1 MLEKSIYSKKNLNRK
16 KLSKNINLTKD
27 PIWDLLRK
35 VTIPASVGSLFQT
48 FYNLVDTWFAGKIS
62 AEAIAAIAKSFPI
75 FFVII
80 AVGVGIGAATNA
92 SIGNLI
98 GEKKINKASLLVA
111 QSVVFAIL
119 ISIIVT
125 LFGLN
130 ASNFLLTVMGSDI
143 ASIALTREYLDI
155 IFYGT
160 FIVMIQI
167 SLNGTLNAQGDTKSY
182 RNALIFSFFLNILLN
197 PLFIFGSTNSFIW
210 ISNFIPVLIN
220 FNFPGII
227 PEFGISGL
235 AIATVISQ
243 LIGTIYLA
251 YKVNLCGLR
260 KYLNIKCFIPKLDLL
275 QDLFSQAVPIMFS
288 MLFIGVGIFN
298 ILYFIGQ
305 FGELATAGYGAA
317 LRVEQVFLLPVIGL
331 NTAVLSI
338 GGQNF
343 GAKEFYRIKE
353 LYLKALLFGCS
364 FMVVAGIILFF
375 GAEFFVSQFTNNSE
389 AIYHGAIYLKI
400 AALIGPI
407 YPVFFV
413 TTAVFQALKKPI
425 YSLYLSILRL
435 TALPFLSLWYVINIR
450 AGNYNDI
457 FYTIMIT
464 NWLMGIAVLSFIPFF
479 FRKKLRMSFKKLF
492 VF

>member
-1 MLEKSIYSKKNLNRK
+1 MNLIKDSIWS
-16 KLSKNINLTKD
+16 
-27 PIWDLLRK
+27 LLRK

-48 FYNLVDTWFAGKIS
+48 FYNLVDTWFAGRIS
-62 AEAIAAIAKSFPI
+62 AEAIGAIAKSFPI
-75 FFVII
+75 YFVII

-98 GEKKINKASLLVA
+98 GEKNTTKASMFVA
-111 QSVVFAIL
+111 QSIIFAIVM
-119 ISIIVT
+119 SIIVT

-130 ASNFLLTVMGSDI
+130 VSNFLLDVMGSDAI
-143 ASIALTREYLDI
+143 SIALTREYLDI

-167 SLNGTLNAQGDTKSY
+167 SLNGALNAQGDTKSY
-182 RNALIFSFFLNILLN
+182 RNVLIFSFFLNIFLN
-197 PLFIFGSTNSFIW
+197 PLFIWGY
-210 ISNFIPVLIN
+210 
-220 FNFPGII
+220 GII
-227 PEFGISGL
+227 PAFGIGGL
-235 AIATVISQ
+235 AIATVIAQS
-243 LIGTIYLA
+243 IGTLYLIYKINA
-251 YKVNLCGLR
+251 CKLR
-260 KYLNIKCFIPKLDLL
+260 KYLYLECFIPKPDMLRE
-275 QDLFSQAVPIMFS
+275 LFSQALPIMFS

-305 FGELATAGYGAA
+305 FGDLATAGYGAA

-343 GAKEFYRIKE
+343 GAKQFVRIKE
-353 LYLKALLFGCS
+353 LYSKALLFGSS
-364 FMVVAGIILFF
+364 FMVVAGVILFF

-389 AIYHGAIYLKI
+389 AIISGAIYLKV

-407 YPVFFV
+407 YPIFFI

-435 TALPFLSLWYVINIR
+435 TAIPFLSLWYVINIR
-450 AGNYNDI
+450 EGEYQDI
-457 FYTIMIT
+457 FYTIMAT
-464 NWLMGIAVLSFIPFF
+464 NWFMGIAVLFFMPFF
-479 FRKKLRMSFKKLF
+479 LRKKLKMSFKKLF

>member
-1 MLEKSIYSKKNLNRK
+1 MSN
-16 KLSKNINLTKD
+16 KLNLTKD
-27 PIWDLLRK
+27 SIWYLLEK
-35 VTIPASVGSLFQT
+35 VTIPASIGSLFQT
-48 FYNLVDTWFAGKIS
+48 FYNLVDTWFAGRIS
-62 AEAIAAIAKSFPI
+62 AEAIGAIAKSFPI
-75 FFVII
+75 YFVII

-92 SIGNLI
+92 SIGNLL
-98 GEKKINKASLLVA
+98 GAKKTNQASLLVA
-111 QSVVFAIL
+111 QSIIFAII

-130 ASNFLLTVMGSDI
+130 ASDFLLTVMGSDLQ
-143 ASIALTREYLDI
+143 SIILTREYLDI

-182 RNALIFSFFLNILLN
+182 RNVLIFSFFLNIILN
-197 PLFIFGSTNSFIW
+197 PIFIW
-210 ISNFIPVLIN
+210 GYGFIPA
-220 FNFPGII
+220 
-227 PEFGISGL
+227 FGIGGL

-243 LIGTIYLA
+243 LIGTVYLA
-251 YKVNLCGLR
+251 YKVNSCKLR
-260 KYLNIKCFIPKLDLL
+260 KYLYIQCFIPKYVLMRDLL
-275 QDLFSQAVPIMFS
+275 SQAVPIMFS

-353 LYLKALLFGCS
+353 LYYKALLFGCS
-364 FMVVAGIILFF
+364 FMAIAGIFLFF
-375 GAEFFVSQFTNNSE
+375 GAEFFVSQFTNNTE

-407 YPVFFV
+407 YPVFFI
-413 TTAVFQALKKPI
+413 TTAVFQALKKSI

-435 TALPFLSLWYVINIR
+435 TAFPFLSLWYVINVR
-450 AGNYNDI
+450 GGNYNDI
-457 FYTIMIT
+457 FYTIMAT
-464 NWLMGIAVLSFIPFF
+464 NWLMGLAVLFFIPFF
-479 FRKKLRMSFKKLF
+479 FRKKLKMSFKKLF

>member
-1 MLEKSIYSKKNLNRK
+1 MSKKL
-16 KLSKNINLTKD
+16 NLTKD
-27 PIWDLLRK
+27 PIWYLLRK

-48 FYNLVDTWFAGKIS
+48 FYNLVDTWFAGRIS
-62 AEAIAAIAKSFPI
+62 AEAIGAIAKSFPI
-75 FFVII
+75 YFVII

-98 GEKKINKASLLVA
+98 GAKKNNQASLLVA
-111 QSVVFAIL
+111 QSVVFAII

-130 ASNFLLTVMGSDI
+130 ASNFLLSVMGSDLQ
-143 ASIALTREYLDI
+143 SIILTREYLDI

-182 RNALIFSFFLNILLN
+182 RNVLIFSFFLNIILN
-197 PLFIFGSTNSFIW
+197 PIFIW
-210 ISNFIPVLIN
+210 GYGFIPA
-220 FNFPGII
+220 
-227 PEFGISGL
+227 FGIGGL

-251 YKVNLCGLR
+251 YKVNSCKLR
-260 KYLNIKCFIPKLDLL
+260 KYLYIQCFIPKLDLL
-275 QDLFSQAVPIMFS
+275 RDLFSQAVPIMFS

-343 GAKEFYRIKE
+343 GAKEYYRIKE
-353 LYLKALLFGCS
+353 LYFKALLFGSS
-364 FMVVAGIILFF
+364 FMAVAGVILFF
-375 GAEFFVSQFTNNSE
+375 GAEFFVSQFTNNAE

-400 AALIGPI
+400 AALIGPV
-407 YPVFFV
+407 YPVFFI
-413 TTAVFQALKKPI
+413 TTAVFQALKKSI

-450 AGNYNDI
+450 GGDYNDI
-457 FYTIMIT
+457 FYTIMAT

-479 FRKKLRMSFKKLF
+479 LRKKLKISFKKLF

>member
-1 MLEKSIYSKKNLNRK
+1 MSKKL
-16 KLSKNINLTKD
+16 NLTKD
-27 PIWDLLRK
+27 PIWYLLQK

-48 FYNLVDTWFAGKIS
+48 FYNLVDTWFAGRIS
-62 AEAIAAIAKSFPI
+62 AEAIGAIAKSFPI
-75 FFVII
+75 YFVII

-92 SIGNLI
+92 SIGNLL
-98 GEKKINKASLLVA
+98 GAKKTNQASLLVA
-111 QSVVFAIL
+111 QSIVFAII

-130 ASNFLLTVMGSDI
+130 ASNFLLTVMGSDLQ
-143 ASIALTREYLDI
+143 SIILTREYLDI

-182 RNALIFSFFLNILLN
+182 RNVLIFSFFLNIILN
-197 PLFIFGSTNSFIW
+197 PIFIW
-210 ISNFIPVLIN
+210 GYGFIPA
-220 FNFPGII
+220 
-227 PEFGISGL
+227 FGIGGL

-243 LIGTIYLA
+243 LIGTVYLA
-251 YKVNLCGLR
+251 YKVNSCKLR
-260 KYLNIKCFIPKLDLL
+260 KYLYIQCFIPQFELLKDLL
-275 QDLFSQAVPIMFS
+275 SQAVPIMFS

-353 LYLKALLFGCS
+353 LYFKALLFGCS
-364 FMVVAGIILFF
+364 FMVAAGIIIFF

-407 YPVFFV
+407 YPVFFI
-413 TTAVFQALKKPI
+413 TTAVFQALKKSI

-435 TALPFLSLWYVINIR
+435 TAFPFLSLWYVINVR
-450 AGNYNDI
+450 GGNYNDI
-457 FYTIMIT
+457 FYTIMAT
-464 NWLMGIAVLSFIPFF
+464 NWLMGLAVLSFIPFF
-479 FRKKLRMSFKKLF
+479 FRKKLKIGFKKLF